1 MHLRHRDR
9 SLGQGLVE
17 FGLVLPIFLAILIGM
32 VDVGRA
38 VWANNSV
45 ANAAR
50 EAARFASVHGG
61 SCEDL
66 TSIGCTSAYYC
77 PVGTAVSTAAI
88 PAASSSCPYPSNSKQ
103 AIYDTA
109 TSYLVAGGT
118 GITVTACYFDPA
130 ATNSCTGNTDSNA
143 NGSSGN
149 NARGKAVTVVV
160 ASQVPMIIGSLIGVG
175 TINVS
180 ASSTMLINH

>member
-1 MHLRHRDR
+1 MKLRHRER

-32 VDVGRA
+32 VDIGRA

-66 TSIGCTSAYYC
+66 TSTGCTSAYYC
-77 PVGTAVSTAAI
+77 PVGPAVSTAAV
-88 PAASSSCPYPSNSKQ
+88 PSAGASCPYPSPSKQ

-109 TSYLVAGGT
+109 TSYLIAGGSGT
-118 GITVTACYFDPA
+118 TITACYFDPA
-130 ATNSCTGNTDSNA
+130 ATNTCTGNTDSNL
-143 NGSSGN
+143 GGGGN

-160 ASQVPMIIGSLIGVG
+160 SSQVPMIIGSLIGVG

-180 ASSTMLINH
+180 GTSTMLINH

>member
-1 MHLRHRDR
+1 MKLGHRSSR
-9 SLGQGLVE
+9 GQGLVE

-38 VWANNSV
+38 VWANNAV

-66 TSIGCTSAYYC
+66 TSTGCTSAYYC
-77 PVGTAVSTAAI
+77 PVGPAVGTAAI
-88 PAASSSCPYPSNSKQ
+88 PTAGASCPYPSPSKQ

-109 TSYLVAGGT
+109 TGYLIAGGT
-118 GITVTACYFDPA
+118 SITITACYFNPV
-130 ATNSCTGNTDSNA
+130 TTTSCTGNTD
-143 NGSSGN
+143 GTGGN

-160 ASQVPMIIGSLIGVG
+160 SSQVPMIVPSLIGVG

-180 ASSTMLINH
+180 AASTMLINH